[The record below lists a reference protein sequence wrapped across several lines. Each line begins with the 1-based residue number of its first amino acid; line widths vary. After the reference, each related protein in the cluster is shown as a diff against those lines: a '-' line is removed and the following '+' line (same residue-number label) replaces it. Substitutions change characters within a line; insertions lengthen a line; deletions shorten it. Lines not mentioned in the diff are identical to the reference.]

1 VASNTVR
8 LSYSWF
14 SLIFVLFAA
23 LGLGACKTP
32 RQKDDTIVLVEP
44 SAPEPVVEAP
54 ATASASLGAPE
65 PEPEPQRVT
74 TPFSEPLPPVRGGA
88 RVLPPYRGP
97 DPCKMALLGESPVA
111 RVCSKRGVR
120 GAVELMQSFVRR
132 AKAEGIT
139 FTCTDCHVDEDD
151 YMNLRPE
158 ADAEFRKLLFLA
170 RPDD

>member
-1 VASNTVR
+1 
-8 LSYSWF
+8 LSRSGPSPF
-14 SLIFVLFAA
+14 FILLAG
-23 LGLGACKTP
+23 LGLCACKTP
-32 RQKDDTIVLVEP
+32 RQKDDTVVLVEP

-54 ATASASLGAPE
+54 SSAPTPESEPAPE
-65 PEPEPQRVT
+65 PQKPAVLAEA
-74 TPFSEPLPPVRGGA
+74 LPPVRGGA

-97 DPCKMALLGESPVA
+97 EPCKMALLGESPVA
-111 RVCSKRGVR
+111 KVCSKRGLR

-170 RPDD
+170 RPED

>member
-1 VASNTVR
+1 VPLR
-8 LSYSWF
+8 
-14 SLIFVLFAA
+14 FALVVA
-23 LGLGACKTP
+23 LGLIACKTA
-32 RQKDDTIVLVEP
+32 RQKDDTVVLVEP

-54 ATASASLGAPE
+54 ASGPAPE
-65 PEPEPQRVT
+65 PEKAT
-74 TPFSEPLPPVRGGA
+74 LLSESLPPVRGGA
-88 RVLPPYRGP
+88 RVLPPYKGP
-97 DPCKMALLGESPVA
+97 EPCKMALLGESPVA
-111 RVCSKRGVR
+111 KVCSKRGVR
-120 GAVELMQSFVRR
+120 GALELMQTFVRR

>member
-1 VASNTVR
+1 LVR
-8 LSYSWF
+8 YRSSVGPV
-14 SLIFVLFAA
+14 LIAV
-23 LGLGACKTP
+23 LGLSACKTT
-32 RQKDDTIVLVEP
+32 RQKDDTVVLVEP

-54 ATASASLGAPE
+54 ASPAPGAPE
-65 PEPEPQRVT
+65 PEPEPERGAGLLG
-74 TPFSEPLPPVRGGA
+74 EALPPVRGGA
-88 RVLPPYRGP
+88 RVLPPYQGAGE
-97 DPCKMALLGESPVA
+97 PCKMALLGESPVA
-111 RVCSKRGVR
+111 KVCSKRGLR
-120 GAVELMQSFVRR
+120 GAVELMQTFVRR